1 MEIFKLLSITLG
13 AILAN
18 NFIFSQFLGCCPF
31 LGVSKKVD
39 TAVGMGV
46 AVTFVMGLASAVCFV
61 VNKYIL
67 IPLDL
72 AYMQTVAFIL
82 VIASLVQFIEMFLQK
97 AMPAL
102 YTALGVYL
110 PLITTNCA
118 VLGVVLLNVQNGY
131 NFIESV
137 VYGITGGLGFL
148 LAIVLFASIRERL
161 VFADYPKCWD
171 GFPIAQGDPF
181 RGERG
186 AIAFDSRAGTYR
198 GLQRFPKACA
208 DHSLPQSG
216 RLCGRRAC
224 AAQHL

>member
-61 VNKYIL
+61 VNKFIL

-110 PLITTNCA
+110 PLITTNGA
-118 VLGVVLLNVQNGY
+118 VLGVMLLNVQNGY

-171 GFPIAQGDPF
+171 GFPIALITAGLM
-181 RGERG
+181 
-186 AIAFDSRAGTYR
+186 ALAFMGFS
-198 GLQRFPKACA
+198 GLKVW
-208 DHSLPQSG
+208 
-216 RLCGRRAC
+216 
-224 AAQHL
+224 

>member
-72 AYMQTVAFIL
+72 AYMQTVAYIL

-171 GFPIAQGDPF
+171 GFPIALITAGLM
-181 RGERG
+181 
-186 AIAFDSRAGTYR
+186 ALAFMGFS
-198 GLQRFPKACA
+198 GLKVW
-208 DHSLPQSG
+208 
-216 RLCGRRAC
+216 
-224 AAQHL
+224 

>member
-97 AMPAL
+97 AVPTL
-102 YTALGVYL
+102 YQALGVYL

-171 GFPIAQGDPF
+171 GFPIALITAGLM
-181 RGERG
+181 
-186 AIAFDSRAGTYR
+186 ALAFMGFS
-198 GLQRFPKACA
+198 GLKVW
-208 DHSLPQSG
+208 
-216 RLCGRRAC
+216 
-224 AAQHL
+224 

>member
-118 VLGVVLLNVQNGY
+118 VLGVALLNTQNEY

-137 VYGITGGLGFL
+137 VFGITGGLGFL
-148 LAIVLFASIRERL
+148 LAIFLFAAIREQL
-161 VFADYPKCWD
+161 EVSSENPKAFD
-171 GFPIAQGDPF
+171 GFPIALVTAGL
-181 RGERG
+181 
-186 AIAFDSRAGTYR
+186 IALAFMGFS
-198 GLQRFPKACA
+198 GLKVW
-208 DHSLPQSG
+208 
-216 RLCGRRAC
+216 
-224 AAQHL
+224 

>member
-46 AVTFVMGLASAVCFV
+46 AVTFVMGLASAVCYV
-61 VNKYIL
+61 VNQFIL
-67 IPLDL
+67 VPLDL

-97 AMPAL
+97 AMPSL

-118 VLGVVLLNVQNGY
+118 VLGVALLNTQNSY
-131 NFIESV
+131 NFVASV
-137 VYGITGGLGFL
+137 IYGITGGLGFL
-148 LAIVLFASIRERL
+148 LAIFLFAAVREQL
-161 VFADYPKCWD
+161 DVSSECPKAFE
-171 GFPIAQGDPF
+171 GFPIALVTAGLM
-181 RGERG
+181 
-186 AIAFDSRAGTYR
+186 ALAFMGFS
-198 GLQRFPKACA
+198 GLKVW
-208 DHSLPQSG
+208 
-216 RLCGRRAC
+216 
-224 AAQHL
+224 

>member
-1 MEIFKLLSITLG
+1 MEQITNLLAITLG

-18 NFIFSQFLGCCPF
+18 NFIFSQFLGICPF

-46 AVTFVMGLASAVCFV
+46 AVTFVMGLASAITWL
-61 VNKYIL
+61 VNTFIL

-72 AYMQTVAFIL
+72 GYMQTVAFIL

-97 AMPAL
+97 SMPTL

-118 VLGVVLLNVQNGY
+118 VLGVALLNIQNSY

-161 VFADYPKCWD
+161 VFADYPKNWD
-171 GFPIAQGDPF
+171 GFPIALVTAGLM
-181 RGERG
+181 
-186 AIAFDSRAGTYR
+186 ALAFMGFS
-198 GLQRFPKACA
+198 GLKVW
-208 DHSLPQSG
+208 
-216 RLCGRRAC
+216 
-224 AAQHL
+224 